1 MTNPDHYH
9 VILKAKPGEL
19 GACASVSAL
28 QKGQQLTAFLEVN
41 ETPDSLL
48 VTDIAKAWG
57 TDDRLI
63 VETILDFSTEERFLS
78 ALAAKGVRVV
88 PAVTTEQPDTRINQ
102 VGRLAADLGQ
112 GLCLRVPGLT
122 LLAQGSGPLSRALR
136 LAEAKPDSVQLIV
149 DFNDVRDKNRELLR
163 GLAVGALRNV
173 PDPERWHAL
182 VFAAS
187 SIPKT
192 LSDIA
197 AAGKITA
204 ISRNEWIVYRDI
216 IEAKLPRI
224 PSFGDFAIN
233 HPNRGVRAA
242 KFAPSANIRYTS
254 GDDFLIA
261 RALKRKSNEASREL
275 CRMLI
280 ADPRFMGAD
289 FSEGDREIV
298 DCAAGRGGVGSGWTW
313 RRRDTRHHI
322 ELKLQQLAN
331 LF

>member
-1 MTNPDHYH
+1 M
-9 VILKAKPGEL
+9 
-19 GACASVSAL
+19 
-28 QKGQQLTAFLEVN
+28 TAFLEVN
-41 ETPDSLL
+41 STPDSYLS
-48 VTDIAKAWG
+48 TEIAKAWG

-63 VETILDFSTEERFLS
+63 VETVLDLPAEKQFVF
-78 ALAAKGVRVV
+78 ALAGKGVRVV
-88 PAVTTEQPDTRINQ
+88 PAVTTEQPEARLEQ
-102 VGRLAADLGQ
+102 VGNLASELGF

-122 LLAQGSGPLSRALR
+122 LLAQGAAPLHRALR
-136 LAEAKPDSVQLIV
+136 LVEAKPEAIQLVI
-149 DFNDVRDKNRELLR
+149 DFNDVRDRNRELLR
-163 GLAVGALRNV
+163 GLVLGALRNV
-173 PDPERWHAL
+173 TTPDRWQAL

-192 LSDIA
+192 LSDVA

-204 ISRNEWIVYRDI
+204 VNRVEWIAYRDI
-216 IEAKLPRI
+216 IEAKLPRT

-233 HPNRGVRAA
+233 HPDRSVRAV
-242 KFAPSANIRYTS
+242 KYAPSANIRYTS

-261 RALKRKSNEASREL
+261 RALKRKSNEASRDL

-280 ADPRFMGAD
+280 SDPRFMGAD
-289 FSEGDREIV
+289 FSEGDREIFE
-298 DCAAGRGGVGSGWTW
+298 CAAGKGGVGSGWTW